1 MRTVQVINV
10 RWLNAT
16 AWYGLYL
23 ARLLNEG
30 GHPTRVVALPGTP
43 PFRLAAEWGLS
54 PLGISLNTPNPL
66 RQPQLLAEV
75 SRLIRSFAPDV
86 VNCHRGEGFALFG
99 LLRSLGLP
107 RQFALV
113 RTRGDQRLPRANLVN
128 RFLYGHIADAVIA
141 TNSRM
146 TDHLRQRMEVP
157 EARLFRILGGVDG
170 QRFRFQETGR
180 ERVRREFGFLAGTTV
195 FGLLGRLDPVKGHWD
210 FLRAAGALARQ
221 GVPVGVLIVGQ
232 EANLTVGE
240 IEAAIEGEGLKGR
253 AFVTG
258 WRDDIAD
265 CLSALDVGVIASTGS
280 EAIARAAF
288 ELLACGRPL
297 VSSDVGVMPDIVM
310 KDGLFAAGDAD
321 GLRKLMERAA
331 CDPAYRAGLLVAQN
345 RVLETVRSDEFARR
359 TLAAYEGALE
369 RVSHGRAPDPDG
381 NVV

>member
-1 MRTVQVINV
+1 MRTLQVINV

-30 GHPTRVVALPGTP
+30 GHPTRVIALPGTP
-43 PFRLAAEWGLS
+43 PFRLADEWGLS
-54 PLGISLNTPNPL
+54 PVGLPLNTPNPL
-66 RQPQLLAEV
+66 RQPRLLAGV
-75 SRLIRSFAPDV
+75 SRLVRSFAPDV

-99 LLRSLGLP
+99 LLRVLRKP
-107 RQFALV
+107 RPFALV

-128 RFLYGHIADAVIA
+128 RLLYARIADAVIA

-146 TDHLRQRMEVP
+146 ADHLRRRMGMP
-157 EARLFRILGGVDG
+157 EERLFRILGGVDG
-170 QRFRFQETGR
+170 QRFRFQEAGR
-180 ERVRREFGFLAGTTV
+180 ERVRREFGFSAGTTV
-195 FGLLGRLDPVKGHWD
+195 FGLLGRLDPVKGHRD
-210 FLRAAGALARQ
+210 FLRAAGALARR
-221 GVPVGVLIVGQ
+221 GVPVGVLIVGHD
-232 EANLTVGE
+232 ANLTAGE
-240 IEAAIEGEGLKGR
+240 IEAAIEREGLGGR

-310 KDGLFAAGDAD
+310 RDGLFAAGDAD

-331 CDPAYRAGLLVAQN
+331 CEPAYRADLFAAQN
-345 RVLETVRSDEFARR
+345 RVLETVRSGEFARR
-359 TLAAYEGALE
+359 TLAAYEAALE
-369 RVSHGRAPDPDG
+369 RASRGLAPGPGG